1 MITVQSLL
9 RVKGSDV
16 WSVAPNATIRSAL
29 EVMAE
34 KDIGAL
40 LVVED
45 KKVRGIFS
53 ERDYARE
60 VLKKE
65 VTLDTPVS
73 AVMTADVITITPEHT
88 IEDCMQLM
96 TKHRIRHLPVLDN
109 GRLCGV
115 ISIGDVVKTTINDR
129 ENMIRSLEHYIEG
142 TGYGQY

>member
-9 RVKGSDV
+9 RVKGGDV
-16 WSVAPNATIRSAL
+16 WSVAPDATIRSAL
-29 EVMAE
+29 ELMAD

-40 LVVED
+40 LVVEG
-45 KKVRGIFS
+45 KNVSGIFS

-60 VLKKE
+60 VLTKD
-65 VTLDTPVS
+65 VSLDTTVA
-73 AVMTADVITITPEHT
+73 AVMTAEVVTITPEQT

-96 TKHRIRHLPVLDN
+96 TNRRIRHLPVLDN

-115 ISIGDVVKTTINDR
+115 ISIGDVVKTIINDR

>member
-9 RVKGSDV
+9 RVKGGEV
-16 WSVAPNATIRSAL
+16 WSVAPNSTIRSAL
-29 EVMAE
+29 ELMAD

-40 LVVED
+40 LVVEG
-45 KKVRGIFS
+45 KKVHGIFS

-65 VTLDTPVS
+65 VSLDTPVS
-73 AVMTADVITITPEHT
+73 AVMTAEVVTITPEQT

-96 TKHRIRHLPVLDN
+96 TNRRIRHLPVLDN

-115 ISIGDVVKTTINDR
+115 ISIGDVVKTIINDR